1 MRGDKKRPR
10 AGQWL
15 RFWPNPEV
23 RLGSASLDY
32 NSQKARRRGRGSSS
46 SGKVDARTRQHRK
59 RELGLGSGWA
69 LRVCVSEF
77 LRGAETRSQIG
88 GRGQDTDAWGVA
100 GLGKAGPG
108 LGLTSRSDSEN
119 GIRRETAGTLLGAC
133 CLCQALC
140 AHHLLWSLWAKIV
153 ATNPLYSPGSSC
165 QALQESEMFL

>member
-46 SGKVDARTRQHRK
+46 SGKVDTRTRQHRK
-59 RELGLGSGWA
+59 RELGLGSGWG
-69 LRVCVSEF
+69 LSVCVSEF

-88 GRGQDTDAWGVA
+88 GRSQDTDAWGVV

-119 GIRRETAGTLLGAC
+119 GIRRETAGTPPGRLLPLSGALRSPSPLVLVGKDSC
-133 CLCQALC
+133 YKPVIQSRE
-140 AHHLLWSLWAKIV
+140 LLS
-153 ATNPLYSPGSSC
+153 SPSRV
-165 QALQESEMFL
+165 